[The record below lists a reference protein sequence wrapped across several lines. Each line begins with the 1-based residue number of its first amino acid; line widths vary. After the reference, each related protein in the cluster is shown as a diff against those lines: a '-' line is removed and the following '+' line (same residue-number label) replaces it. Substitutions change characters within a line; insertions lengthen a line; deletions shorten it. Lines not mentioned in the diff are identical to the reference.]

1 MRLFS
6 LILIF
11 FLSVNVYSQDNFEQA
26 NIIEYKFIE
35 LINDYEANSNLIK
48 YEQLRN
54 IMNLLRYVF
63 IENNNLINIIDE
75 NNINKMEFSNNN
87 MAIEIIPRF
96 VPMHLT
102 GSYTYCTGKISFDSI
117 YYEFYLYEYNKY
129 SWDYNEIKNNNNLSF
144 CYFDT
149 NEGNYAYFNIL
160 KPNEYEL
167 FIINK
172 YQNIEY
178 FLEIPASKISTEIIY
193 KKY

>member
-6 LILIF
+6 LLLIF
-11 FLSVNVYSQDNFEQA
+11 FLSVNVYSQDNFEQT
-26 NIIEYKFIE
+26 NIIGIKFIE
-35 LINDYEANSNLIK
+35 LINDYETNSSLIK

-54 IMNLLRYVF
+54 IMNLLRHVF
-63 IENNNLINIIDE
+63 IENNNMINIIDE
-75 NNINKMEFSNNN
+75 NNINKMEFSDNN
-87 MAIEIIPRF
+87 MMIEIIPRF

-102 GSYTYCTGKISFDSI
+102 GSYTYCTGKISFDNI

-149 NEGNYAYFNIL
+149 NEENYAYFNIF

-178 FLEIPASKISTEIIY
+178 FLEIPFSKISTEIIY
-193 KKY
+193 KK